1 MGEAASVAKGDVGS
15 SARHW
20 LGADVGACGAKGLA
34 VFFVLLENNS

>member
-20 LGADVGACGAKGLA
+20 LGADVGACGAKGLD
-34 VFFVLLENNS
+34 FLCLENKS

>member
-20 LGADVGACGAKGLA
+20 LGADVGAFGAKGLV
-34 VFFVLLENNS
+34 VFLCFLGK